1 MNLRREAIETL
12 FPDQPGPN
20 TYRLDALL
28 DWLDT
33 NAEQIAETT
42 FTIPTTE
49 HTERGRPHV
58 LTVEAEIRVLTA
70 VLRGNT

>member
-33 NAEQIAETT
+33 NAERIERQSKLDAYDI
-42 FTIPTTE
+42 E
-49 HTERGRPHV
+49 HDRWIGDD
-58 LTVEAEIRVLTA
+58 VEADEVRRLVA